1 MKFKFLSVKKRRQR
15 TARNFGAMLLLI
27 GILIRNSHGAIDLKY
42 LGILLLVWSGL
53 SWLARRSQETSGK
66 ELATAI
72 HLIALIVFIIMALI
86 LMGYMVG

>member
-1 MKFKFLSVKKRRQR
+1 MKFRFLSTNKRRQR
-15 TARNFGAMLLLI
+15 TARDFGAILLLI
-27 GILIRNSHGAIDLKY
+27 GILIRNSHGATDLKY

-53 SWLARRSQETSGK
+53 SWLARRNQENSGQ

-72 HLIALIVFIIMALI
+72 HVPTLVVFIIMALI

>member
-27 GILIRNSHGAIDLKY
+27 GILIRNSHGAKDLKY
-42 LGILLLVWSGL
+42 LGILLLAWSGF
-53 SWLARRSQETSGK
+53 SWLARRNQKNSGQ

-72 HLIALIVFIIMALI
+72 HVIALVVFTIMALI
-86 LMGYMVG
+86 LMGYMVR